1 MKKSNLSYVAAFML
15 TGSVLSTGILMGSDN
30 KKDKN
35 ETVMHINENIA
46 LSVDSVFVKME
57 EAATLNL
64 LSLIKPMDNKDL
76 RTVFTQEINYPS
88 IAVETNTEGVVK
100 VQFKV
105 EPNGLVSDVSLV
117 EKADDT
123 LSDEVMDAV
132 KKLRL
137 RPIIQNGIPVSYKLL
152 LSVRFEL
159 I

>member
-1 MKKSNLSYVAAFML
+1 
-15 TGSVLSTGILMGSDN
+15 
-30 KKDKN
+30 
-35 ETVMHINENIA
+35 
-46 LSVDSVFVKME
+46 
-57 EAATLNL
+57 
-64 LSLIKPMDNKDL
+64 
-76 RTVFTQEINYPS
+76 
-88 IAVETNTEGVVK
+88 VETNTEGVVK

>member
-1 MKKSNLSYVAAFML
+1 
-15 TGSVLSTGILMGSDN
+15 
-30 KKDKN
+30 
-35 ETVMHINENIA
+35 MHINENIS
-46 LSVDSVFVKME
+46 LSVDSVFVNMG
-57 EAATLNL
+57 EAASSNL

-76 RTVFTQEINYPS
+76 RTVFTKEINYPR
-88 IAVETNTEGVVK
+88 IAVESNTEGVVK

-105 EPNGLVSDVSLV
+105 EPNGHVSDVSV
-117 EKADDT
+117 VDEADDT

-137 RPIIQNGIPVSYKLL
+137 RPIIQNGIPVSYKLI